1 MSCHRTIYDACVTT
15 PLLQVTTRMNIIAV
29 IPARYAS
36 TRFPGKAL
44 AEIGGKPMIQHVY
57 ERSARSRLING
68 VIVATDDER
77 ICSAVAAFG
86 GVYRMTRSDHETGTD
101 RLAEV
106 AQQLD
111 ADIIVNVQ
119 GDEPLIDPEMI
130 DQSIKP
136 FLDDPALRMGTLKT
150 RIRCL
155 HDFLSPNVVKVVT
168 DRDNNALYFSRSPLP
183 FFRDKWQDL
192 KDESFA
198 SGKLL
203 CYKHVGLYVYRRDF
217 LVEFAAMPP
226 TFLEISE
233 KLEQLRAI
241 ENGVRIRVVET
252 EFESIGVDTPD
263 DLAKARECFKK
274 RQQ

>member
-1 MSCHRTIYDACVTT
+1 MKIT
-15 PLLQVTTRMNIIAV
+15 AV

-44 AEIGGKPMIQHVY
+44 AEIDGRPMIQYVY
-57 ERSARSRLING
+57 ERAAQSKLISR
-68 VIVATDDER
+68 VIVATDDPR
-77 ICSAVAAFG
+77 IADAVSMIG
-86 GVYRMTRSDHETGTD
+86 GEVIMTSRDHETGTD

-106 AQQLD
+106 AANLD
-111 ADIIVNVQ
+111 SDIIVNVQ
-119 GDEPLIDPEMI
+119 GDEPLIDPAMI
-130 DQSIKP
+130 DQALQP
-136 FLDDPALRMGTLKT
+136 FLEEDDLQMGTVKT
-150 RIRCL
+150 RIKCL

-168 DRDNNALYFSRSPLP
+168 DNRGNALYFSRSPLP
-183 FFRDKWQDL
+183 FFRDKWKDL
-192 KDESFA
+192 KDESFS

-217 LVEFAAMPP
+217 LLKFASMPA

-241 ENGVRIRVVET
+241 ENGVTIRVVET

-263 DLAKARECFKK
+263 DLLKVQEKYRNLLK
-274 RQQ
+274 

>member
-1 MSCHRTIYDACVTT
+1 
-15 PLLQVTTRMNIIAV
+15 MNIIAV

-44 AEIGGKPMIQHVY
+44 AEINGKPMIQHVY
-57 ERSARSRLING
+57 ERTVQAKLVNN

-77 ICSAVAAFG
+77 ICQVVTSFG
-86 GVYRMTRSDHETGTD
+86 GVCRMTRLDHETGTD

-106 AQQLD
+106 AEGLD

-119 GDEPLIDPEMI
+119 GDEPLIVPEMI
-130 DQSIKP
+130 DQAIQP
-136 FLDDPALRMGTLKT
+136 FLGEPSLKMGTLKT

-168 DRDNNALYFSRSPLP
+168 DKDNNALYFSRSPLP

-192 KDESFA
+192 KDDSFS

-217 LVEFAAMPP
+217 LLEFAAMSP

-233 KLEQLRAI
+233 KLEQLRAL
-241 ENGVRIRVVET
+241 ENGVLIRVVGT

-263 DLAKARECFKK
+263 DLAKARERFKN
-274 RQQ
+274 QQI

>member
-1 MSCHRTIYDACVTT
+1 MKIT
-15 PLLQVTTRMNIIAV
+15 AV

-36 TRFPGKAL
+36 VRFPGKAL
-44 AEIGGKPMIQHVY
+44 ALIDGKPMIQHVY
-57 ERSARSRLING
+57 ERTIRASLVDS

-77 ICSAVAAFG
+77 IRQAVTAFG
-86 GVYRMTRSDHETGTD
+86 GTCRMTRVDHETGTD

-106 AQQLD
+106 AQCIE

-119 GDEPLIDPEMI
+119 GDEPLIAPEMI
-130 DQSIKP
+130 DQAIQP
-136 FLDDPALRMGTLKT
+136 FLDDPSLRMGTLKT

-168 DRDNNALYFSRSPLP
+168 DRQGNALYFSRSPLP

-203 CYKHVGLYVYRRDF
+203 CYKHVGMYVFRRDF
-217 LVEFAAMPP
+217 LVEYAAMTP
-226 TFLEISE
+226 TFLEVSE
-233 KLEQLRAI
+233 KLEQLRAL

-252 EFESIGVDTPD
+252 EFESIGVDTPE
-263 DLAKARECFKK
+263 DLAKARERLKNGLS
-274 RQQ
+274 